1 MNVLSL
7 LQSPLSIRLSS
18 PLPAAKAVVARVMRW
33 QDVWTQRKELL
44 ELDDRMLK
52 DIGLT
57 RADVAAEL
65 RKPFWRS

>member
-7 LQSPLSIRLSS
+7 LQSPLSIRLPS
-18 PLPAAKAVVARVMRW
+18 PLPAAKAVVARVARW
-33 QDVWTQRKELL
+33 QDVRAQRKELS
-44 ELDDRMLK
+44 ELDDRMLN

-65 RKPFWRS
+65 RKPFWRP